1 MMSNLILPDDYQF
14 FSKPMDYG
22 MTYRQL
28 DDKKLTA
35 EFIQW
40 GRRNPDKFAE
50 EIFGISFMDYQRYVF
65 LNTWNAQFVVWAM
78 SRNAGKSIL
87 GAVYLM
93 TRALLVPNF
102 QAYILCGVGSQS
114 IEMFQKIEKL
124 TFNAIPSFKT
134 LTDVFQGEVVK
145 NQANSNGFIHDPS
158 SYRFQ
163 LYNNSKVNS
172 LNGSYDNNRS
182 KRSNC
187 NFYDECAFSPDEL
200 FVTSEPFI
208 TQSSDFADGVNYD
221 ETDALVEP
229 QQFPNQCIYAS
240 SAGSVD
246 QYFFR
251 KYRECS
257 LRMDAGDKRYFCAD
271 INCDVVINA
280 TKRGIKMAKPLLTQE
295 VVDARMREDKEAG
308 LREYKNIFTHD
319 SSEHNICKRSDIIRN
334 SVPRIPDLKNK
345 DNKSLYGIAYDPARR
360 MDNSVIGIAEY
371 YEDEHIGWKMK
382 IVNVVSLVDVMKK
395 NKTPMNTPNQVNELK
410 RLILSYNGEKVA
422 DYENIV
428 SILVDAGSGGA
439 GVPITDFLCE
449 DWVDDNGVTH
459 RGLID
464 SEFNEG
470 DRSKFPNAVT
480 DKLRLISPSKYKSE
494 LFEAFIKMMELNLIE
509 FTEEYFNKGYVNLI
523 YETDKYGKK
532 TQRYTYPTEEEE
544 ERLLKTGVVV
554 ECHPA
559 LVSKDE
565 EIALKQID
573 AMKTEILNVYR
584 FKQSTGKDR
593 FDLAPEKANKLHD
606 DRAYVLALLAWQLM
620 LLRRDPIVNKKKS
633 IDSLDEIFKIRRPKA
648 THSYFC

>member
-1 MMSNLILPDDYQF
+1 MSNLILPNDYKF
-14 FSKPMDYG
+14 FEKPMDYG

-145 NQANSNGFIHDPS
+145 NQANSNGFIHNPS
-158 SYRFQ
+158 SYQFQ
-163 LYNNSKVNS
+163 LFNNSKVNS

-182 KRSNC
+182 KRSSC

-200 FVTSEPFI
+200 FTTSEPFI
-208 TQSSDFADGVNYD
+208 TQSSDFVDGVGYD
-221 ETDALVEP
+221 MTDSLVEP
-229 QQFPNQCIYAS
+229 PQFPNQCIYAS

-257 LRMDAGDKRYFCAD
+257 LRMDAGDARYFCAD

-280 TKRGIKMAKPLLTQE
+280 TKHGIKMPKPLLTQE

-308 LREYKNIFTHD
+308 LREYHNIFTHD
-319 SSEHNICKRSDIIRN
+319 QSEQNICKRADIIRN
-334 SVPRIPDLKNK
+334 SVPRIPDLKSK
-345 DNKSLYGIAYDPARR
+345 DNKTLYGIAYDPARLA
-360 MDNSVIGIAEY
+360 DCSVIGVAEY
-371 YEDEHIGWKMK
+371 YEDPHVGWKMK
-382 IVNVVSLVDVMKK
+382 IVNVVSLVDRLKK
-395 NKTPMNTPNQVNELK
+395 NKTPMNSPNQIKELK
-410 RLILSYNGEKVA
+410 KIILAYNGEQVA

-428 SILVDAGSGGA
+428 GILVDSGSGGA
-439 GVPITDFLCE
+439 GVPLTDWLCE
-449 DWVDDNGVTH
+449 DWEDENGVKH

-464 SEFNEG
+464 PEYNEG
-470 DRSKFPNAVT
+470 DGSKYPNAVK
-480 DKLRLISPSKYKSE
+480 DKLHLISPAKYKTD
-494 LFEAFIKMMELNLIE
+494 LFESFIKMMELNLIE
-509 FTEEYFNKGYVNLI
+509 FTEEYLNKGYINLI
-523 YETDKYGKK
+523 YEIDSKGNRI
-532 TQRYTYPTEEEE
+532 QRYTYPSEEEE
-544 ERLLKTGVVV
+544 KALKKNGITV
-554 ECHPA
+554 ECRPVK
-559 LVSKDE
+559 LDPDE

-573 AMKTEILNVYR
+573 LMKNEMLNIYR
-584 FKQSTGKDR
+584 FKQSTGRDR
-593 FDLAPEKANKLHD
+593 FDLAPSKAGQMHD
-606 DRAYVLALLAWQLM
+606 DKAYVLGLLSYQLM
-620 LLRRDPIVNKKKS
+620 LLRREHIINKRKD
-633 IDSLDEIFKIRRPKA
+633 IGDLNEFFEIRRPKS
-648 THSYFC
+648 THSYFNR

>member
-1 MMSNLILPDDYQF
+1 MSSLILPSDYKYF
-14 FSKPMDYG
+14 EKPMDYG

-65 LNTWNAQFVVWAM
+65 LNTWNAQFIVWAM

-93 TRALLVPNF
+93 TRSLLVPNF

-124 TFNAIPSFKT
+124 AFNAIPSFKT
-134 LTDVFQGEVVK
+134 LTNVFQSEVVK
-145 NQANSNGFIHDPS
+145 NQANSNGFIHNPS
-158 SYRFQ
+158 SYQFA

-182 KRSNC
+182 KRSSC

-200 FVTSEPFI
+200 FTTSEPFI
-208 TQSSDFADGVNYD
+208 TQSSDFVDGVD
-221 ETDALVEP
+221 FDVTDTLVEP
-229 QQFPNQCIYAS
+229 PQFPNQCIYAS

-280 TKRGIKMAKPLLTQE
+280 TKRGIKMPKPLLTQE

-319 SSEHNICKRSDIIRN
+319 SSEHNICKRADIIRN
-334 SVPRIPDLKNK
+334 SVPRLPDLKSK
-345 DNKSLYGIAYDPARR
+345 DNKTLYGIAFDPARR
-360 MDNSVIGIAEY
+360 IDNSAIGVAEY
-371 YEDEHIGWKMK
+371 YEDENVGWKMK
-382 IVNVVSLVDVMKK
+382 IVNVVSLADTMKK
-395 NKTPMNTPNQVNELK
+395 NKTPMNTPNQIEELK
-410 RLILSYNGEKVA
+410 KLILAYNGEKVA

-449 DWVDDNGVTH
+449 DWNDECGVRH

-464 SEFNEG
+464 PEFNEG
-470 DRSKFPNAVT
+470 DRAKFPNAVQ
-480 DKLRLISPSKYKSE
+480 DKLKLISPTKYKSE
-494 LFEAFIKMMELNLIE
+494 LFEAFIKMMDLNLIE
-509 FTEEYFNKGYVNLI
+509 FTEEYLNKGYINLI
-523 YETDKYGKK
+523 YETDSHGKK

-544 ERLLKTGVVV
+544 ELLTKKGITI
-554 ECHPA
+554 ECHP
-559 LVSKDE
+559 VSVNKDE

-573 AMKTEILNVYR
+573 AMKNEMLNIYR

-620 LLRRDPIVNKKKS
+620 LLRRDKIINKRKDIDEMDQFFEIKS
-633 IDSLDEIFKIRRPKA
+633 PKT
-648 THSYFC
+648 THSYFS